1 MGYRDY
7 GHYIDK
13 PVVSGPGTMLIP
25 RGMSL
30 HDTYVL
36 REGDSLPFNQIILE
50 EGAFADICFFVMPG
64 TSIEAPITIQMV
76 GEGAHIDLSG
86 IYLSGSD
93 EKVKIQTDVY
103 HRAPNCSSNQ
113 LINGIAGGTSHFQ
126 FFGKIIV
133 VPDAQK
139 TEAYQL
145 NRNILLSR
153 EAQVDTKPQLEIY
166 ADDVICNHGATVGSL
181 NEDEQFYM
189 RSRGIP
195 EKEAKVLQSISFM
208 APVLAHVVSD
218 EEREA
223 IQMELETGIRQIV

>member
-1 MGYRDY
+1 MGYIDY

-25 RGMSL
+25 KGMSL

-36 REGDSLPFNQIILE
+36 RESDTLPFDQIILE
-50 EGAFADICFFVMPG
+50 EGAYADICFFVMPG
-64 TSIEAPITIQMV
+64 TSLDASITVQFV
-76 GEGAHIDLSG
+76 GEGAHLDLSA
-86 IYLSGSD
+86 IYLCGGE
-93 EKVKIQTDVY
+93 EKVKIATNFY
-103 HRAPNCSSNQ
+103 HRVPNCSSNQ
-113 LINGIAGGTSHFQ
+113 LINGIAGGKSLFQ

-145 NRNILLSR
+145 NRNILLSTD
-153 EAQVDTKPQLEIY
+153 AHVDTKPQLEIY
-166 ADDVICNHGATVGSL
+166 ADDVICNHGATVGNL

-208 APVLAHVVSD
+208 APVLAHVADDS
-218 EEREA
+218 EREA
-223 IQMELETGIRQIV
+223 IQKELEDSLRKII

>member
-1 MGYRDY
+1 MGFRDY

-25 RGMSL
+25 KGMSL

-36 REGDSLPFNQIILE
+36 RGEDTLPFTQIILE
-50 EGAFADICFFVMPG
+50 EGSFADICFFVMPG
-64 TSIEAPITIQMV
+64 TSLDAPITVQLV
-76 GEGAHIDLSG
+76 GEGAHIELSA
-86 IYLSGSD
+86 IYLSGSE
-93 EKVKIQTDVY
+93 EKVKITTEFY

-113 LINGIAGGTSHFQ
+113 LINGIAGGKSDFK

-145 NRNILLSR
+145 NRNILLTR
-153 EAQVDTKPQLEIY
+153 DAHVNTKPQLEIY

-208 APVLAHVVSD
+208 APVLAHVAD
-218 EEREA
+218 EKEREA
-223 IQMELETGIRQIV
+223 IQTELEEGIRNII